1 MVRKP
6 LLAGLPVEAATRFR
20 FRKRWATRA
29 GCMVWVGLVLGIL
42 AGPLVHAPLAAQAPA
57 SEEGAT
63 ATPLEAVVTRIVEAG
78 MAEMMGTMYAYQILE
93 MRLLRPPDGVPERLQ
108 VRNSM
113 AQGGVVGALK
123 VGDRVW
129 LQPEVNPEGQRDYLV
144 VARSRGR
151 ELAWA
156 LAAFIAVVVLVSQ
169 WHGVRALLGLGLSFL
184 VVFAFIIPRI
194 AAGGS
199 PVGVT
204 LLGLGVTMPVS
215 YYLAHGLNRKTTVAL
230 LGSLLAMGFTG
241 LLAQQM
247 ASATHLTGLASEEA
261 AFVLGV
267 YGRQIDVKALLLAGI
282 LISILGVLDDITVAQ
297 AAVVEQLVEASP
309 EWQSEALVVRAM
321 AVGRDHIAS
330 MVNTLV
336 LVYAGSA
343 LPLLLLLT
351 NRSLPLGYTVSFELV
366 TEEIVRMLVTS
377 IGLVAAVPVTTFL
390 AAQTMGGRR
399 RRERGQPEP
408 PPYA

>member
-1 MVRKP
+1 
-6 LLAGLPVEAATRFR
+6 
-20 FRKRWATRA
+20 
-29 GCMVWVGLVLGIL
+29 
-42 AGPLVHAPLAAQAPA
+42 
-57 SEEGAT
+57 
-63 ATPLEAVVTRIVEAG
+63 
-78 MAEMMGTMYAYQILE
+78 
-93 MRLLRPPDGVPERLQ
+93 
-108 VRNSM
+108 
-113 AQGGVVGALK
+113 
-123 VGDRVW
+123 
-129 LQPEVNPEGQRDYLV
+129 
-144 VARSRGR
+144 
-151 ELAWA
+151 
-156 LAAFIAVVVLVSQ
+156 
-169 WHGVRALLGLGLSFL
+169 
-184 VVFAFIIPRI
+184 
-194 AAGGS
+194 
-199 PVGVT
+199 
-204 LLGLGVTMPVS
+204 
-215 YYLAHGLNRKTTVAL
+215 
-230 LGSLLAMGFTG
+230 
-241 LLAQQM
+241 
-247 ASATHLTGLASEEA
+247 LTGMASEEA

-309 EWQSEALVVRAM
+309 EWQSEALFVRAM